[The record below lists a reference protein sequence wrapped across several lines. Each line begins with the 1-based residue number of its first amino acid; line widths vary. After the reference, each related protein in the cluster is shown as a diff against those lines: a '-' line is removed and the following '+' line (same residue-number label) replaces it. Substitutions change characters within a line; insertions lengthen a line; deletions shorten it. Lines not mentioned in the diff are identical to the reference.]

1 MHSGKRQ
8 MQKFKKVDSL
18 RSDDEEEGM
27 KVHLGLGRA
36 RSVFSRGSRVI
47 GSENMAVVQSRGLR
61 VEEPR
66 ITLGGWG
73 AAVIRTS
80 STRSRQ
86 DTPAALTLPTRPL
99 HLCRASTDPT
109 APAHL
114 LHPLCTITTAA
125 SIRLWGR
132 GRERRETGDRR
143 GRGAPSCTL
152 GAGPVSPPSAP
163 HQCCCLWGP

>member
-1 MHSGKRQ
+1 

-73 AAVIRTS
+73 LLS
-80 STRSRQ
+80 S
-86 DTPAALTLPTRPL
+86 
-99 HLCRASTDPT
+99 
-109 APAHL
+109 AP
-114 LHPLCTITTAA
+114 PPPGVVR
-125 SIRLWGR
+125 IRL
-132 GRERRETGDRR
+132 
-143 GRGAPSCTL
+143 PL
-152 GAGPVSPPSAP
+152 
-163 HQCCCLWGP
+163 